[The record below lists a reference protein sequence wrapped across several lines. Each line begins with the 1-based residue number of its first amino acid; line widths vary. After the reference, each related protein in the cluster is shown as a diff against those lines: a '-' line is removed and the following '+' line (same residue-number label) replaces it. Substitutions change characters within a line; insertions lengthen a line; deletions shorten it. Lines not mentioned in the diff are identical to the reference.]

1 MNFKIKKEKLLN
13 VLQIVDKA
21 VSQNTPKPSLKGVL
35 IESFQN
41 KIVFITSD
49 LHISIKTELTN
60 LEDFEIKEE
69 GKILLDEKI
78 LIEIS
83 RKIESEYI
91 NFETMDGNLIAVY
104 GGDSKFQLNTI
115 DFESYPEINFDSLNS
130 RFNVKSC
137 ILKSI
142 IEKTAYAC
150 SEKEIHPNL
159 TGVNL
164 FSKLGKL
171 HASATDQFR
180 FSRKTFDI
188 DFQDEFNIIV
198 PKKYFINAVQCI
210 GENESVDIEIQSTKI
225 LFFINETIITV
236 ELVEDL
242 FPNITNIF
250 NQSIIG
256 SLIINRSKLSK
267 MIERCSLI
275 KDEKNNSVVRIN
287 IKNNKLKLTSTN
299 NISSAVEEID
309 IDKYKGEDVEI
320 LFSSKFLQD
329 ALKVIDTEDV
339 MIQFSGALKPI
350 FVKNIDDESLIMLIS
365 PQRP

>member
-35 IESFQN
+35 IETLQN

-49 LHISIKTELTN
+49 LHISIKTELSN
-60 LEDFEIKEE
+60 SDDFDIQEE

-83 RKIESEYI
+83 RKIESDYI
-91 NFETMDGNLIAVY
+91 NFETIDGNLIAVY

-115 DFESYPEINFDSLNS
+115 DFDSYPEIDFDSSNS
-130 RFNVKSC
+130 RFKVNSC

-164 FSKLGKL
+164 FSKSGKL

-188 DFQDEFNIIV
+188 DFQEEFNIIV
-198 PKKYFINAVQCI
+198 PKKYFVSAVQCI
-210 GENESVDIEIQSTKI
+210 SENDNVEIEIQSTKI
-225 LFFINETIITV
+225 MFYINETVISV

-242 FPNITNIF
+242 FPNIANIF
-250 NQSIIG
+250 NQNIVG
-256 SLIINRSKLSK
+256 TLIINRSKISK
-267 MIERCSLI
+267 MLDRCSLI
-275 KDEKNNSVVRIN
+275 KDEKNNSIVKII
-287 IKNNKLKLTSTN
+287 IKGNKLKLTSTN
-299 NISSAVEEID
+299 NISSSIEEID
-309 IDKYKGEDVEI
+309 IDKYEGEDIEI

-339 MIQFSGALKPI
+339 IIQFSGSLKPI
-350 FVKNIDDESLIMLIS
+350 FVKNVDDESLIMLIS